1 MAKGFNK
8 IDEISEENIKDRFEA
23 ERADL
28 DKYLVFVNEVTSDAS
43 KDTDAFIDRI
53 NEIKELGA
61 DPQRLLTAAIGLSA
75 EAGEFAEIVKKITF
89 QGKPYNL
96 DNIEHMKIELGDC
109 LWYIAQACIA
119 LNVQMDDLV
128 IRNVTKLVNRYPE
141 GEFNVT
147 RSENRK
153 EGDL

>member
-75 EAGEFAEIVKKITF
+75 EAGEFAEIVKKIAF